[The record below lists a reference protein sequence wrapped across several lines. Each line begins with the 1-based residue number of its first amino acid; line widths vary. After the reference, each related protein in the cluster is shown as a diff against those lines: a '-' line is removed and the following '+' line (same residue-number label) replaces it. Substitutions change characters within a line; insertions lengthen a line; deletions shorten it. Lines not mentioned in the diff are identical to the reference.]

1 MINLVALVLIA
12 VMPKPATPAA
22 MIDSPSGVLSDQ
34 SAGLAEQP
42 GDAVA
47 GTQQASLDLAGAV
60 PGTAAPARGRPRVSQ
75 TRCAIVGCAS
85 QCEIK
90 GTRDARGML
99 VYRTPVSP
107 LYSESTAEKM
117 FCSSADAEAAGYRE
131 PGQG

>member
-1 MINLVALVLIA
+1 MVNLVALVLIA
-12 VMPKPATPAA
+12 VMPMPAAPAA
-22 MIDSPSGVLSDQ
+22 MIDSPSGALSDQ
-34 SAGLAEQP
+34 TAGLAGQP

-47 GTQQASLDLAGAV
+47 GAQQASLDLAGAV

-90 GTRDARGML
+90 GTRDARGAP
-99 VYRTPVSP
+99 VYRTPLSP
-107 LYSESTAEKM
+107 LYSESKAEKM
-117 FCSSADAEAAGYRE
+117 FCSRADAEAAGYRQ

>member
-12 VMPKPATPAA
+12 VMPNTAAPAA

-34 SAGLAEQP
+34 NAGLAEQP

-60 PGTAAPARGRPRVSQ
+60 PGTAAPAHGRPRVSQ
-75 TRCAIVGCAS
+75 TRCAIIGCAS

-90 GTRDARGML
+90 GTRDARGAL

-107 LYSESTAEKM
+107 LYSESTAEKI
-117 FCSSADAEAAGYRE
+117 FCSRADAEAAGYRQ